1 MTRLPVPAGV
11 AGSDRDRRRRTAFV
25 VGTIAVCV
33 AAVGVAALLNGVS
46 DGSGDAVA
54 IGTTVLTVAPTVPL
68 TEAPTI
74 PPTEPPVTTTTE
86 PDPGSLPQTADKPT
100 TSPKLAEHANALWQA
115 IVSDDPSVAAPAF
128 FPLGAYL
135 QVKAISNPESDYRTR
150 LLGAYAEDI
159 HALHA
164 TLGARAAGAQPVGI
178 DVPDGQ
184 AVWVE
189 PGAEYNKGSYWRVY
203 GANLRYTTSDGQ
215 RGSFPIASLISW
227 RGEWYVVHLSSI
239 R

>member
-1 MTRLPVPAGV
+1 MRQIQ
-11 AGSDRDRRRRTAFV
+11 DRRPRTAFV

-33 AAVGVAALLNGVS
+33 AAVGVAALLNGGG

-54 IGTTVLTVAPTVPL
+54 IGTTVVTVAPTVPL
-68 TEAPTI
+68 TE
-74 PPTEPPVTTTTE
+74 PPTVPLTDPPTTPTTE
-86 PDPGSLPQTADKPT
+86 PDPGSLPQTPDKPT
-100 TSPKLAEHANALWQA
+100 TSPKLTEHANALWQA
-115 IVSDDPSVAAPAF
+115 IVTDDPSLAAPAF
-128 FPLGAYL
+128 FPLGAYF
-135 QVKAISNPESDYRTR
+135 QVKSISNPESDYRTR

-164 TLGARAAGAQPVGI
+164 KLGTRAANAQLAGI

-184 AVWVE
+184 AVWVQ
-189 PGAEYNKGSYWRVY
+189 PGEEYNKGSYWRVY
-203 GANLRYTTSDGQ
+203 GANLRYTTPDGQ
-215 RGSFPIASLISW
+215 GGSFPIASLISW